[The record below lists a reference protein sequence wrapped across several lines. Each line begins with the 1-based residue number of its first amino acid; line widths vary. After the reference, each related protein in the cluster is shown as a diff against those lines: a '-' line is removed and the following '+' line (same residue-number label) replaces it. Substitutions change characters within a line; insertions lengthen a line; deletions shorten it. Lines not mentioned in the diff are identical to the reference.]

1 MLSEQRIA
9 PAETRNAE
17 RRAGEIRDSTTV
29 WIPGE
34 ISHWLN
40 SCSQLLNWTA
50 TDLAHKNCI
59 GAAPLLNPGE
69 ASSIRCNPWGMRASV
84 SEGAANQVTDLCPAS
99 TLHGVSLLL
108 RSQKTR
114 TAHSAPATAA
124 PCSPSMLGNQAGCAL
139 RRRGFERGWHER
151 RWTGEAST

>member
-1 MLSEQRIA
+1 MLSEQRIP

-29 WIPGE
+29 WTPGE
-34 ISHWLN
+34 IGHWLN

-50 TDLAHKNCI
+50 TDSAHKNCI
-59 GAAPLLNPGE
+59 GAAPLLKPGE

-114 TAHSAPATAA
+114 TAHQRRQHRAA
-124 PCSPSMLGNQAGCAL
+124 PLCSATKRAALCAAEAL
-139 RRRGFERGWHER
+139 SGGGMSEGG
-151 RWTGEAST
+151 TGEALT

>member
-29 WIPGE
+29 WTPGE
-34 ISHWLN
+34 IGHWLN

-50 TDLAHKNCI
+50 TDSAHKNCI
-59 GAAPLLNPGE
+59 GAAPLLKPGE

-84 SEGAANQVTDLCPAS
+84 SEGAANQVTDLCPAR
-99 TLHGVSLLL
+99 TLHEASLLL
-108 RSQKTR
+108 RLAEN
-114 TAHSAPATAA
+114 AHSAQRTSDGSTVQPLYARQPSGLRFA
-124 PCSPSMLGNQAGCAL
+124 PPRL
-139 RRRGFERGWHER
+139 
-151 RWTGEAST
+151 